1 MHDDLIGTQTPE
13 RRITDPEEALRLLE
27 QVLPDL
33 AAHRR
38 PQPAPIDW
46 TLVEGRLGTG
56 LPTDYKRL
64 AEYYPSFAL
73 SHEYLGVG
81 LPSPGSELE
90 LDGTTEAL
98 EIVHDWYEDDMSIGL
113 QPHPA
118 PGGLLPWTS
127 SVEGDLF
134 LWITAGST
142 PDDWPVTVA
151 TRGGE
156 WWHYAGGAVQFLAEL
171 ASGTIEPWGLSR
183 IDADV
188 TVYEE
193 GD

>member
-1 MHDDLIGTQTPE
+1 
-13 RRITDPEEALRLLE
+13 
-27 QVLPDL
+27 
-33 AAHRR
+33 
-38 PQPAPIDW
+38 
-46 TLVEGRLGTG
+46 
-56 LPTDYKRL
+56 
-64 AEYYPSFAL
+64 
-73 SHEYLGVG
+73 
-81 LPSPGSELE
+81 
-90 LDGTTEAL
+90 
-98 EIVHDWYEDDMSIGL
+98 MSIGL

-151 TRGGE
+151 TRAGE
-156 WWHYAGGAVQFLAEL
+156 WWHYAGGAAQFLAEL
-171 ASGTIEPWGLSR
+171 ASGAIEPWGLSR

-193 GD
+193 EG